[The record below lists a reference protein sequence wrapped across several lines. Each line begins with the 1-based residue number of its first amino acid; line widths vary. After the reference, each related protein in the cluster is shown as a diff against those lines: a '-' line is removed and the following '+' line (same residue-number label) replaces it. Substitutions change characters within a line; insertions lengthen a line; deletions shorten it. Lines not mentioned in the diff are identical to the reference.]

1 MKTVFITYG
10 DNRYR
15 LKKLILKHQAKKLGF
30 QETYAFGKSDL
41 HHEFIRKCEPFINY
55 KRGGGYWLWKPYI
68 IFRELSKISEND
80 ILVYCDAGSI
90 IDFKKKKIF
99 REYIELL
106 QEKHVLA
113 FESGQLN
120 KWYINDKT
128 LKRFNVI
135 NDIIFLN
142 NIQVGAGV
150 LIIRKCKD
158 SMELFTEW
166 LNIALYETELFTDN
180 SSINTTRQDFVE
192 HRHDQSVFN
201 IFFYFK
207 NGTSLQ
213 SIASGDKANPFI
225 TARTTD
231 NKLPIIKYFFSLISL
246 LRKVIYS
253 FRATLW

>member
-1 MKTVFITYG
+1 M
-10 DNRYR
+10 
-15 LKKLILKHQAKKLGF
+15 
-30 QETYAFGKSDL
+30 

-80 ILVYCDAGSI
+80 ILVYCDAGCI

-142 NIQVGAGV
+142 NIHIHI
-150 LIIRKCKD
+150 L
-158 SMELFTEW
+158 
-166 LNIALYETELFTDN
+166 
-180 SSINTTRQDFVE
+180 
-192 HRHDQSVFN
+192 
-201 IFFYFK
+201 
-207 NGTSLQ
+207 
-213 SIASGDKANPFI
+213 
-225 TARTTD
+225 
-231 NKLPIIKYFFSLISL
+231 
-246 LRKVIYS
+246 
-253 FRATLW
+253 